1 MDDKTA
7 ALEDDGYFNLGTYHR
22 PITTKSPDAQRWFN
36 RGLIW
41 AYGLNHQ
48 EASNCFDKVIQAD
61 PDCAMG
67 YWGLANTRGR
77 YYDKAWRAFD
87 AEEAKAGIRDSYNA
101 SRLAS
106 NLAANASPVE
116 QALINAIVA
125 RYPHSAPTVEVLTE
139 WDLDAVEAAEKEYS
153 DWDRAY
159 ADSIEA
165 VYKEFSGDLDVVVF
179 YAEALMNLVSGEM
192 WDPNSGEPVPE
203 ARTLDV
209 NAAVTKALAQK
220 GASEHPG
227 LLQLYIRL
235 MERSRTPEV
244 AIPSAQLL
252 RSLVPDSGHFS
263 RMASRID
270 ILLGGYRGAIAAN
283 AAAIK
288 ADARYMEKA
297 KGRDTSMNVFY
308 RVQKYHSLI
317 YAAMMSGQS
326 QLALDYCIRLE
337 ESLPV
342 ELLETE
348 SPPLALWLEFCWA
361 LRIHVLV
368 RFGRWDEIIQLNLP
382 DQRRLFCT
390 PVATIQWAKCMA
402 YAAMGDTDEGMER
415 HMAFVKAL
423 MRVPSARLTSPHK
436 NRVLLQAGITHLNGH
451 REYFKG
457 NYEEAF
463 NWMRQY
469 IEKEDGLMYSQPWG
483 SMQPARHVYGA
494 MLLEQGRVEEAAKV
508 YAEDLG
514 IDGSL
519 PRYRQHPNNIWALRG
534 YHECLMLLGRTAE
547 AKKLEFWLKMAE
559 SVADVPTQSSAFL
572 GFSAK
577 ENFC

>member
-125 RYPHSAPTVEVLTE
+125 RYPHSAPT
-139 WDLDAVEAAEKEYS
+139 KEYS